1 MSAAELD
8 LPLDDTPASRFLAWL
23 IGGLVFLAVLA
34 CAVAIFSQS
43 AVDRLAERPRIVT
56 VALPAVEDPAEAE
69 AELAQVRSL
78 LEQLPGVAWTA
89 LVSKDELDK
98 LVEPWI
104 GRVSPEARAEILLPR
119 LLDVRFQPGVVPD
132 VEDLTRRVRAVAP
145 GAMVEET
152 SPTGGALEE
161 VALRLR
167 WIGGGAGL
175 LVLLVLVV
183 AVVVVTRSSLDLHD
197 ETVDLLRLL
206 GAPDRY
212 VARQF
217 ELHAMA
223 SALRGGS
230 VGFALALAT
239 ILGLVHLP
247 ALWGVRLV
255 PVVPRPLDWILLAIV
270 PVLAALLITLS
281 ARLAA
286 VYGLARLR

>member
-34 CAVAIFSQS
+34 CAVAVFSQG

-69 AELAQVRSL
+69 AELASVRAL

-104 GRVSPEARAEILLPR
+104 GRVSAEARAEILLPR
-119 LLDVRFQPGVVPD
+119 LIDVRFQTGVVPD
-132 VEDLTRRVRAVAP
+132 LDELTRRVRAVAP

-152 SPTGGALEE
+152 TPTGGALEE

-183 AVVVVTRSSLDLHD
+183 AVVVVTRTSLDLHD

>member
-1 MSAAELD
+1 MHAAQLD

-34 CAVAIFSQS
+34 CAVAVLAQG
-43 AVDRLAERPRIVT
+43 AVDRLAERPRILT
-56 VALPAVEDPAEAE
+56 VALPAVDDPAAGE
-69 AELAQVRSL
+69 AELAQVRAA
-78 LEQLPGVAWTA
+78 LEGLPGVAWTA

-104 GRVSPEARAEILLPR
+104 GRVSPETRAEILLPR
-119 LLDVRFQPGVVPD
+119 LVDVRFQPGVVPD
-132 VEDLTRRVRAVAP
+132 LEEVTRRVRAIAP
-145 GAMVEET
+145 AAMVDET
-152 SPTGGALEE
+152 SPSGGALEE
-161 VALRLR
+161 VARRLR

-183 AVVVVTRSSLDLHD
+183 AVVVVTRASLDLHD

-230 VGFALALAT
+230 IGFALALAT
-239 ILGLVHLP
+239 ILGVVHLP
-247 ALWGVRLV
+247 ALWGVHLV
-255 PVVPRPLDWILLAIV
+255 PVVPRPIDWILLAIV
-270 PVLAALLITLS
+270 PILASLLIALS

-286 VYGLARLR
+286 VHGLARLR

>member
-1 MSAAELD
+1 MRAAQLD

-34 CAVAIFSQS
+34 CAVAVLAQG
-43 AVDRLAERPRIVT
+43 AVDRFAERPRILT
-56 VALPAVEDPAEAE
+56 VALPAVDDPAEGE
-69 AELAQVRSL
+69 AELARVRAA
-78 LEQLPGVAWTA
+78 LEELPGVAWTA

-104 GRVSPEARAEILLPR
+104 GRVSPETRAEILLPR
-119 LLDVRFQPGVVPD
+119 LVDVRFQPGVVPD
-132 VEDLTRRVRAVAP
+132 LEEVTRRVRAIAP
-145 GAMVEET
+145 AAMVDET
-152 SPTGGALEE
+152 SPSGGALEE
-161 VALRLR
+161 VARRLR

-175 LVLLVLVV
+175 LVLAVLVV
-183 AVVVVTRSSLDLHD
+183 VVVLVIRASLDLHD

-247 ALWGVRLV
+247 TLWGVRLV
-255 PVVPRPLDWILLAIV
+255 PVVPRPIDWILLAIV
-270 PVLAALLITLS
+270 PVLAALLITLA

-286 VYGLARLR
+286 IYGLARLR